1 MLTILY
7 TSNIIRMIKSHNV
20 QTGMLYLHER
30 TRQGL
35 SKLNIYKKKKKFK
48 IVNLECFPRKRAL
61 RKKKKTS
68 T

>member
-30 TRQGL
+30 TRRGL
-35 SKLNIYKKKKKFK
+35 SKLNIYKKFK

-61 RKKKKTS
+61 RKKKKRLLE
-68 T
+68 